1 MTNKHKQLRIAVIP
15 VVRIKT
21 KLKVCLVT
29 SREQRKWII
38 PTGKKEK
45 NLSDRKVAALEAF
58 EEAGILGKL
67 DKNFRVQ
74 VSQLSHSGKYER
86 KITVYLLH
94 VKRILKRWPE
104 IDERKRKHVSVKAYL
119 KSVSN
124 VKLKRKLSKAGVK
137 PGGVSCC

>member
-1 MTNKHKQLRIAVIP
+1 MHNKHKHTRIAVIP
-15 VVRIKT
+15 VVRIKS

-29 SREQRKWII
+29 SREQHKWII

-45 NLSDRKVAALEAF
+45 KLSDRKVAALEAF

-74 VSQLSHSGKYER
+74 VSEQYHCGKYER
-86 KITVYLLH
+86 KTTVYLLH
-94 VKRILKRWPE
+94 VKRILKHWPE

-124 VKLKRKLSKAGVK
+124 TKLKRKLSKAGVK
-137 PGGVSCC
+137 SRVTAFC